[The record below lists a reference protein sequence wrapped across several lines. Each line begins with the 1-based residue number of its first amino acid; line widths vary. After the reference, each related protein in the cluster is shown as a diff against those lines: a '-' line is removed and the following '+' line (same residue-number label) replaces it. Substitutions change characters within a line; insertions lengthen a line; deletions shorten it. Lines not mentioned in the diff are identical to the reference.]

1 MNLFEENYED
11 FTRLVNAKSIE
22 VENKTKTMIAEMKKQ
37 DEESAKNNEL
47 TKLTVKESVDV
58 AAIKLKNE
66 LLQLF
71 EDDRRLKNIRFTEV
85 YNLMESNKS
94 LQTELINQQFES
106 QKALVKAIINKEVA
120 ERSVADEEILTTMN
134 R

>member
-66 LLQLF
+66 LLLLF